1 MKVSEL
7 KKSKLPDLA
16 GVYLFKKG
24 KDILYIGKATS
35 LKDRV
40 KSYLPAGR
48 QALKRLLDSRGP
60 LIVDM
65 VFKAEK
71 VDFIV
76 CQNALEAL
84 VLEAALIKKHQPYYN
99 TKEKDNKSF
108 NYVIIT
114 DEEIPKVLIV
124 RGRELEQIQ
133 KKIHSTILTNSRMN
147 HGRVT
152 SHQKSEAIFGP
163 FPNGNQLREALRILR
178 RIFPFIDKVSAQKDK
193 SAFYRQIGLSPD
205 TTDVSAIKKYKQNIK
220 RLKTFLNGSF
230 GDLRKDLEKEMQTLA
245 KVQKFEEA
253 NIIKKKLFA
262 LDHIEDIALIKRENI
277 FPRDSASGP
286 HGSASYRIEGYDIA
300 HISGK
305 NIVGV
310 MTVVIG
316 GEPDRNE
323 YRKFKIQSVKNS
335 NDTAS
340 LKEVLSRRLKHS
352 EWLMPQLIVADGGVA
367 QKRALESVLKENKID
382 IPVVSVV
389 KDSRHKPRAILGDK
403 KIIEKHKLSILL
415 VNQESHRFAINFHR
429 KLRSKLV

>member
-262 LDHIEDIALIKRENI
+262 LDHIEDVALIKRENTNKEKE
-277 FPRDSASGP
+277 
-286 HGSASYRIEGYDIA
+286 RIEGYDIA

-340 LKEVLSRRLKHS
+340 LREVLSRRLKHS